1 MNLTLSD
8 EQRALQETAADF
20 LAEQGNA
27 RKEAQADADAG
38 LWPTSS
44 SWAGQRYRC
53 LKSSMAWGWAR
64 SNSAC

>member
-27 RKEAQADADAG
+27 RKDVQADAG
-38 LWPTSS
+38 LW
-44 SWAGQRYRC
+44 AHI
-53 LKSSMAWGWAR
+53 LELGWA
-64 SNSAC
+64 AVQV